1 MRECRTMIQH
11 YFKIAF
17 RNILKYKTQSIISIL
32 GLAVGFTCF
41 ALANLWIHYEM
52 TYDAYHEG
60 ADRMYILC
68 KESVFGV
75 NGYSTSMPYPAS
87 TLLKNDF
94 PEVEAA
100 CAYTRWGQE
109 TDVKADGRVVR
120 TCEMQADS
128 CFMNMFNIS
137 VLSGSMD
144 FMYSDEKIALTEDVA
159 MRLFGSVDVL
169 GKEVKNYN
177 DDTRTVCAILANL
190 NHSNMTF
197 GCWGQGEYFRKWQN
211 DWYNGS
217 FEIIIKL
224 RKGTNPIAF
233 QRKLAANETKADP
246 RDPHGVFENI
256 RLIPLDEY
264 HYSSINR
271 YKSFQFYYLILF
283 SVAGALVIL
292 CSLFNYLSLFIT
304 RMRIRS
310 REIELRKVCGSSI
323 GGVVILLFI
332 EYLYI
337 ILLSGI
343 LGMALVE
350 MALSAFKKM
359 SGVSGN
365 IYGES
370 LLYFVG
376 ILLLSLLL
384 LVPFAIRRS
393 HIRNTGNKYMLRKVS
408 IAFQLAIGLL
418 VTFCIIVMMKQIYF
432 LTNTDL
438 GWERKNIA
446 SINLLYPDKD
456 FETIADKIKQFSCT
470 KEVITG
476 HCCLLPKSSGFSQ
489 SFKNWDGKEDGMK
502 SIDMLSL
509 WNCEKIVSF
518 YNLQLLEGEMVKPT
532 ETNKIMINES
542 AVKALGMSEPIG
554 KKLYLDNRAWT
565 ITGIIKDFHIT
576 APTEPVQPYTLIT
589 EDILKN
595 SGFSIG
601 KGQILIKFHDGK
613 WKELKQQIDSIFNR
627 EYPEVRYKLFNT
639 EEEYA
644 GYLKSENALVKLLSF
659 VAVVCVLIAAFG
671 IFSLITLSCEQRRKE
686 IAVRKV
692 NGATIRNILI
702 MFVKEYMLLLTI
714 AAVIAFPV
722 GYVLMKLWLEN
733 YVERTVISAWIYF
746 AIFGGIMIVIF
757 ACIGWRATSRA
768 SFSRGCFSRCRCSAA
783 ARRWYRPRGSRAA
796 TMSP

>member
-94 PEVEAA
+94 PEVEAT

-224 RKGTNPIAF
+224 RKGTDPIAF

-350 MALSAFKKM
+350 MALPAFKKM

-418 VTFCIIVMMKQIYF
+418 VTFCIIVMMKQIYY

-489 SFKNWDGKEDGMK
+489 SFKNWDGKEDGIK

-613 WKELKQQIDSIFNR
+613 WKELKNRIDSIFTY
-627 EYPEVRYKLFNT
+627 EYPEVRYKLYNT
-639 EEEYA
+639 EEEYT
-644 GYLKSENALVKLLSF
+644 GYLKSEDALIKLLSF
-659 VAVVCVLIAAFG
+659 IAIVCMLIAAFG
-671 IFSLITLSCEQRRKE
+671 IFSLVTLSCEQRRKE

-692 NGATIRNILI
+692 NGAAIKDILL
-702 MFVKEYMLLLTI
+702 MFVKEYMLLLII
-714 AAVIAFPV
+714 ASVIAFPV
-722 GYVLMKLWLEN
+722 GYVLMKRWLEN
-733 YVERTVISAWIYF
+733 YVEQTVISAWIYF

-757 ACIGWRATSRA
+757 ACIGWRVWQ
-768 SFSRGCFSRCRCSAA
+768 A
-783 ARRWYRPRGSRAA
+783 ARQNPAEVIKSE
-796 TMSP
+796 

>member
-1 MRECRTMIQH
+1 MIQH

-94 PEVEAA
+94 PEVEAT

-120 TCEMQADS
+120 TCEMPADS

-224 RKGTNPIAF
+224 RKGTDPIAF

-350 MALSAFKKM
+350 MALPAFKKM

-418 VTFCIIVMMKQIYF
+418 VTFCIIVMMKQIYY

-554 KKLYLDNRAWT
+554 KKLYLDNRTWT

-613 WKELKQQIDSIFNR
+613 WKELKNRIDSIFTY
-627 EYPEVRYKLFNT
+627 EYPEVRYKLYNT
-639 EEEYA
+639 EEEYT
-644 GYLKSENALVKLLSF
+644 GYLKSEDALIKLLSF
-659 VAVVCVLIAAFG
+659 IAIVCMLIAAFG
-671 IFSLITLSCEQRRKE
+671 IFSLVTLSCEQRRKE

-692 NGATIRNILI
+692 NGAAIKDILL
-702 MFVKEYMLLLTI
+702 MFVKEYMLLLII
-714 AAVIAFPV
+714 ASVIAFPV
-722 GYVLMKLWLEN
+722 GYVLMKRWLEN
-733 YVERTVISAWIYF
+733 YVEQTVISAWIYF

-757 ACIGWRATSRA
+757 ACIGWRVWQ
-768 SFSRGCFSRCRCSAA
+768 A
-783 ARRWYRPRGSRAA
+783 ARQNPAEVIKSE
-796 TMSP
+796 

>member
-177 DDTRTVCAILANL
+177 DDTRTICAILANL
-190 NHSNMTF
+190 NHSNVTF

-224 RKGTNPIAF
+224 RKGTDPIAF

-246 RDPHGVFENI
+246 RDPHGMFENI

-350 MALSAFKKM
+350 MALPAFKKM

-418 VTFCIIVMMKQIYF
+418 VTFCIIVMMKQIYY

-576 APTEPVQPYTLIT
+576 APTEPIQPYTLIT

-613 WKELKQQIDSIFNR
+613 WKELKNRIDSIFTY
-627 EYPEVRYKLFNT
+627 EYPEVRYKLYNT
-639 EEEYA
+639 EEEYT
-644 GYLKSENALVKLLSF
+644 GYLKSEDTLIKLLSF
-659 VAVVCVLIAAFG
+659 IAIVCMLIAAFG
-671 IFSLITLSCEQRRKE
+671 IFSLVTLSCEQRRKE

-692 NGATIRNILI
+692 NGAAIKDILL
-702 MFVKEYMLLLTI
+702 MFVKEYMLLLII
-714 AAVIAFPV
+714 ASVIAFPV
-722 GYVLMKLWLEN
+722 GYVLMKRWLEN
-733 YVERTVISAWIYF
+733 YVEQTVISTWIYF

-757 ACIGWRATSRA
+757 ACIGWRVWQ
-768 SFSRGCFSRCRCSAA
+768 A
-783 ARRWYRPRGSRAA
+783 ARQNPAEVIKSE
-796 TMSP
+796 

>member
-94 PEVEAA
+94 PEVEAT

-190 NHSNMTF
+190 NHSNMTS

-224 RKGTNPIAF
+224 RKGTDPIAF

-350 MALSAFKKM
+350 MALPAFKKM

-418 VTFCIIVMMKQIYF
+418 VTFCIIVMMKQIYY

-565 ITGIIKDFHIT
+565 ITGIIKNFHIT
-576 APTEPVQPYTLIT
+576 APTEPVPPYTLIT

-613 WKELKQQIDSIFNR
+613 WKELKNRIDSIFTY
-627 EYPEVRYKLFNT
+627 EYPEVRYKLYNT
-639 EEEYA
+639 EEEYT
-644 GYLKSENALVKLLSF
+644 GYLKSEDALIKLLSF
-659 VAVVCVLIAAFG
+659 IAIVCMLIAAFG
-671 IFSLITLSCEQRRKE
+671 IFSLVTLSCEQRRKE

-692 NGATIRNILI
+692 NGAAIKDILL
-702 MFVKEYMLLLTI
+702 MFVKEYMLLLII
-714 AAVIAFPV
+714 ASVIAFPV
-722 GYVLMKLWLEN
+722 GYVLMKRWLEN
-733 YVERTVISAWIYF
+733 YVEQTVISAWIYF

-757 ACIGWRATSRA
+757 ACIGWRVWQ
-768 SFSRGCFSRCRCSAA
+768 A
-783 ARRWYRPRGSRAA
+783 ARQNPAEVIKSE
-796 TMSP
+796 

>member
-94 PEVEAA
+94 PEVEAT

-190 NHSNMTF
+190 NHSNVTF

-224 RKGTNPIAF
+224 RKGTDPIAF

-350 MALSAFKKM
+350 MALPAFKKM

-418 VTFCIIVMMKQIYF
+418 VTFCIIVMMKQIYY

-576 APTEPVQPYTLIT
+576 APTEPVPPYTLIT

-613 WKELKQQIDSIFNR
+613 WKELKNRIDSIFTY
-627 EYPEVRYKLFNT
+627 EYPEVRYKLYNT
-639 EEEYA
+639 EEEYT
-644 GYLKSENALVKLLSF
+644 GYLKSEDALIKLLSF
-659 VAVVCVLIAAFG
+659 IAIVCMLIAAFG
-671 IFSLITLSCEQRRKE
+671 IFSLVTLSCEQRRQE

-692 NGATIRNILI
+692 NGAAIKDILL
-702 MFVKEYMLLLTI
+702 MFVKEYMLLLII
-714 AAVIAFPV
+714 ASVIAFPV
-722 GYVLMKLWLEN
+722 GYVLMKRWLEN
-733 YVERTVISAWIYF
+733 YVEQTVISAWIYF

-757 ACIGWRATSRA
+757 ACIGWRVWQ
-768 SFSRGCFSRCRCSAA
+768 A
-783 ARRWYRPRGSRAA
+783 ARQNPAEVIKSE
-796 TMSP
+796 

>member
-94 PEVEAA
+94 PEVEAT

-190 NHSNMTF
+190 NHSNVTS

-224 RKGTNPIAF
+224 RKGTDPIAF

-350 MALSAFKKM
+350 MALPAFKKM

-418 VTFCIIVMMKQIYF
+418 VTFCIIVMMKQIYY

-576 APTEPVQPYTLIT
+576 APTEPVPPYTLIT

-613 WKELKQQIDSIFNR
+613 WKELKNRIDSIFTY
-627 EYPEVRYKLFNT
+627 EYPEVRYKLYNT
-639 EEEYA
+639 EEEYT
-644 GYLKSENALVKLLSF
+644 GYLKSEDALIKLLSF
-659 VAVVCVLIAAFG
+659 IAIVCMLIAAFG
-671 IFSLITLSCEQRRKE
+671 IFSLVTLSCEQRRKE

-692 NGATIRNILI
+692 NGAAIKDILL
-702 MFVKEYMLLLTI
+702 MFVKEYMLLLII
-714 AAVIAFPV
+714 ASVIAFPV
-722 GYVLMKLWLEN
+722 GYVLMKRWLEN
-733 YVERTVISAWIYF
+733 YVEQTVISAWIYF

-757 ACIGWRATSRA
+757 ACIGWRVWQ
-768 SFSRGCFSRCRCSAA
+768 A
-783 ARRWYRPRGSRAA
+783 ARQNPAEVIKSE
-796 TMSP
+796 

>member
-1 MRECRTMIQH
+1 MREYKTMIQH

-100 CAYTRWGQE
+100 CAYTRWVQKVDLKANDCTVE
-109 TDVKADGRVVR
+109 TNNI
-120 TCEMQADS
+120 QADS
-128 CFMNMFNIS
+128 CFMKMFNIS
-137 VLSGSMD
+137 ILAGSRD
-144 FMYSDEKIALTEDVA
+144 FMYSNDKIALTEDVA
-159 MRLFGSVDVL
+159 MRLFGSTDVL

-177 DDTRTVCAILANL
+177 DDTLTICAILSNL
-190 NHSNMTF
+190 DHSNLSF
-197 GCWGQGEYFRKWQN
+197 GYWEQGEYFRRWQN
-211 DWYNGS
+211 DWSNGS

-224 RKGTNPIAF
+224 RKGTDPIAF
-233 QRKLAANETKADP
+233 QKKLAANETKADP
-246 RDPHGVFENI
+246 RDPRRIFEDI
-256 RLIPLDEY
+256 RLMPLNEY

-271 YKSFQFYYLILF
+271 NQSFQFYYLILF
-283 SVAGALVIL
+283 SVAGGLVIL
-292 CSLFNYLSLFIT
+292 SSLFNYLSLFIT
-304 RMRIRS
+304 RMRIRG

-323 GGVVILLFI
+323 GGVFILLSV

-337 ILLSGI
+337 ILLSGV
-343 LGMALVE
+343 LGMAFVE
-350 MALSAFKKM
+350 TALPAFRKL

-370 LLYFVG
+370 LLYFAG

-393 HIRNTGNKYMLRKVS
+393 STRNTGNKYALRKLS
-408 IAFQLAIGLL
+408 ITFQLMIGIL
-418 VTFCIIVMMKQIYF
+418 VTFCIIVMMKQIYY

-438 GWERKNIA
+438 GWERKDIA
-446 SINLLYPDKD
+446 SINLLYPDND
-456 FETIADKIKQFSCT
+456 FEAIADKIKQFSCAR
-470 KEVITG
+470 EVVSG
-476 HCCLLPKSSGFSQ
+476 HCCLLPQSSGLSQ
-489 SFKNWDGKEDGMK
+489 TFTNWDGKEDAVK
-502 SIDMLSL
+502 SIDMRCL
-509 WNCEKIVSF
+509 WNCEKTVSF
-518 YNLQLLEGEMVKPT
+518 YNLKLLAGEMVKST

-542 AVKALGMSEPIG
+542 AVKALGMSDPIG
-554 KKLYLDNRAWT
+554 KKLYQQAQAST
-565 ITGIIKDFHIT
+565 IVGIIKDFHIT
-576 APTEPVQPYTLIT
+576 APTEPVQPYVLVAR
-589 EDILKN
+589 DILKGM
-595 SGFSIG
+595 GFSIG

-613 WKELKQQIDSIFNR
+613 WKELKNRIDSIFSR
-627 EYPEVRYKLFNT
+627 EYPEVRYKLYNT

-644 GYLKSENALVKLLSF
+644 GYLKSEDALIKLLSF
-659 VAVVCVLIAAFG
+659 VAMVCVLIAAFG

-692 NGATIRNILI
+692 NGATIRDILI
-702 MFVKEYMLLLTI
+702 MFVKEYMLLLVI
-714 AAVIAFPV
+714 AGVIAFPV
-722 GYVLMKLWLEN
+722 GYVLMKRWLEN
-733 YVERTVISAWIYF
+733 YVEQTVISAWIYF

-757 ACIGWRATSRA
+757 ACIGWRVWQ
-768 SFSRGCFSRCRCSAA
+768 A
-783 ARRWYRPRGSRAA
+783 ARQNPAEVIKSE
-796 TMSP
+796 

>member
-1 MRECRTMIQH
+1 MRECKTMIQH

-100 CAYTRWGQE
+100 CAYTRWVQKVDLKANDCTVE
-109 TDVKADGRVVR
+109 TNNI
-120 TCEMQADS
+120 QADS
-128 CFMNMFNIS
+128 CFMKMFNIS
-137 VLSGSMD
+137 ILAGSRD
-144 FMYSDEKIALTEDVA
+144 FMYSNDKIALTEDMA
-159 MRLFGSVDVL
+159 MRLFGSTDVL

-177 DDTRTVCAILANL
+177 DDTLTICAILSNL
-190 NHSNMTF
+190 DHSNLSF
-197 GCWGQGEYFRKWQN
+197 GYWEQGEYFRRWQN
-211 DWYNGS
+211 DWSNGS

-224 RKGTNPIAF
+224 RKGTDPIAF
-233 QRKLAANETKADP
+233 QKKLAANETKADP
-246 RDPHGVFENI
+246 RDPRRVFEEI
-256 RLIPLDEY
+256 RLMPLNEY

-271 YKSFQFYYLILF
+271 NQSFQFYYLILF
-283 SVAGALVIL
+283 SVAGGLVIL

-304 RMRIRS
+304 RMRIRG
-310 REIELRKVCGSSI
+310 REIALRKVCGSSI
-323 GGVVILLFI
+323 GGVFILLSV

-337 ILLSGI
+337 ILLSGV
-343 LGMALVE
+343 LGMAFVE
-350 MALSAFKKM
+350 TALPAFRKL

-370 LLYFVG
+370 LLYFAG

-393 HIRNTGNKYMLRKVS
+393 STRNTGNKYALRKLS
-408 IAFQLAIGLL
+408 ITFQLIIGIL
-418 VTFCIIVMMKQIYF
+418 VTFCIIVMMKQIYY

-438 GWERKNIA
+438 GWERKDIA
-446 SINLLYPDKD
+446 SINLLYPDND
-456 FETIADKIKQFSCT
+456 FEAIADKIKQFSCT
-470 KEVITG
+470 REVVSG
-476 HCCLLPKSSGFSQ
+476 HCCLLPQSSGLSQ
-489 SFKNWDGKEDGMK
+489 TFTNWDGKEDAVK
-502 SIDMLSL
+502 SIDMRCL
-509 WNCEKIVSF
+509 WNCEKTVSF
-518 YNLQLLEGEMVKPT
+518 YNLKLLAGEMVKST

-542 AVKALGMSEPIG
+542 AVKALGMSDPIG
-554 KKLYLDNRAWT
+554 KKLYQQTQAST
-565 ITGIIKDFHIT
+565 IVGIIKDFHIT
-576 APTEPVQPYTLIT
+576 APTEPVQPYVLVAR
-589 EDILKN
+589 DILKGM
-595 SGFSIG
+595 GFSIG

-613 WKELKQQIDSIFNR
+613 WKELKNRIDSMFSR
-627 EYPEVRYKLFNT
+627 EYPEVRYRLYNT

-644 GYLKSENALVKLLSF
+644 GYLKSEDALIKLLSF
-659 VAVVCVLIAAFG
+659 VAMVCVLIAAFG

-692 NGATIRNILI
+692 NGATIRDILI
-702 MFVKEYMLLLTI
+702 MFVKEYMLLLVI
-714 AAVIAFPV
+714 AGVIAFPV
-722 GYVLMKLWLEN
+722 GYVLMKRWLEN
-733 YVERTVISAWIYF
+733 YVEQTVISAWIYF
-746 AIFGGIMIVIF
+746 AIFGGIMVVIF
-757 ACIGWRATSRA
+757 ACIGWRVWQ
-768 SFSRGCFSRCRCSAA
+768 A
-783 ARRWYRPRGSRAA
+783 ARQNPAEVIKSE
-796 TMSP
+796 

>member
-94 PEVEAA
+94 PEVEAT

-120 TCEMQADS
+120 TCEMPADS

-224 RKGTNPIAF
+224 RKGTDPIAF

-256 RLIPLDEY
+256 RLIPLDE
-264 HYSSINR
+264 YSSINR

-350 MALSAFKKM
+350 MALPAFKKM

-418 VTFCIIVMMKQIYF
+418 VTFCIIVMMKQIYY

-554 KKLYLDNRAWT
+554 KKLYLDNRTWT

-613 WKELKQQIDSIFNR
+613 WKELKNRIDSIFTY
-627 EYPEVRYKLFNT
+627 EYPEVRYKLYNT
-639 EEEYA
+639 EEEYT
-644 GYLKSENALVKLLSF
+644 GYLKSEDALIKLLSF
-659 VAVVCVLIAAFG
+659 IAIVCMLIAAFG
-671 IFSLITLSCEQRRKE
+671 IFSLVTLSCEQRRKE

-692 NGATIRNILI
+692 NGAAIKDILL
-702 MFVKEYMLLLTI
+702 MFVKEYMLLLII
-714 AAVIAFPV
+714 ASVIAFPV
-722 GYVLMKLWLEN
+722 GYVLMKRWLEN
-733 YVERTVISAWIYF
+733 YVEQTVISAWIYF

-757 ACIGWRATSRA
+757 ACIGWRVWQ
-768 SFSRGCFSRCRCSAA
+768 A
-783 ARRWYRPRGSRAA
+783 ARQNPAEVIKSE
-796 TMSP
+796 

>member
-94 PEVEAA
+94 PEVEAT

-159 MRLFGSVDVL
+159 MRLFGSVNVL

-224 RKGTNPIAF
+224 RKGTDPIAF

-350 MALSAFKKM
+350 MALPAFKKM

-418 VTFCIIVMMKQIYF
+418 VTFCIIVMMKQIYY

-489 SFKNWDGKEDGMK
+489 SFKNWDGKEDGIK

-613 WKELKQQIDSIFNR
+613 WKELKNRIDSIFTY
-627 EYPEVRYKLFNT
+627 EYPEVRYKLYNT
-639 EEEYA
+639 EEEYT
-644 GYLKSENALVKLLSF
+644 GYLKSEDALIKLLSF
-659 VAVVCVLIAAFG
+659 IAIVCMLIAAFG
-671 IFSLITLSCEQRRKE
+671 IFSLVTLSCEQRRKE

-692 NGATIRNILI
+692 NGAAIKDILL
-702 MFVKEYMLLLTI
+702 MFVKEYMLLLII
-714 AAVIAFPV
+714 ASVIAFPV
-722 GYVLMKLWLEN
+722 GYVLMKRWLEN
-733 YVERTVISAWIYF
+733 YVEQTVISAWIYF

-757 ACIGWRATSRA
+757 ACIGWRVWQ
-768 SFSRGCFSRCRCSAA
+768 A
-783 ARRWYRPRGSRAA
+783 ARQNPAEVIKSE
-796 TMSP
+796 

>member
-1 MRECRTMIQH
+1 MRECKTMIQH

-100 CAYTRWGQE
+100 CAYTRWVQKVDLKANDCTVE
-109 TDVKADGRVVR
+109 TNNI
-120 TCEMQADS
+120 QADS
-128 CFMNMFNIS
+128 CFMKMFNIS
-137 VLSGSMD
+137 ILAGSRD
-144 FMYSDEKIALTEDVA
+144 FMYSNDKIALTEDMA
-159 MRLFGSVDVL
+159 MRLFGSTDVL

-177 DDTRTVCAILANL
+177 DDTLTICAILSNL
-190 NHSNMTF
+190 DHSNLSF
-197 GCWGQGEYFRKWQN
+197 GYWEQGEYFRRWQN
-211 DWYNGS
+211 DWSNGS

-224 RKGTNPIAF
+224 RKGTDPIAF
-233 QRKLAANETKADP
+233 QKKLAANETKADP
-246 RDPHGVFENI
+246 RDPRRVFEEI
-256 RLIPLDEY
+256 RLMPLNEY

-271 YKSFQFYYLILF
+271 NQSFQFYYLILF
-283 SVAGALVIL
+283 SVAGGLVIL

-304 RMRIRS
+304 RMRIRG
-310 REIELRKVCGSSI
+310 REIALRKVCGSSI
-323 GGVVILLFI
+323 GGVFILLSV

-337 ILLSGI
+337 ILLSGV
-343 LGMALVE
+343 LGMAFVE
-350 MALSAFKKM
+350 TALPAFRKL

-370 LLYFVG
+370 LLYFAG

-393 HIRNTGNKYMLRKVS
+393 STRNTGNKYALRKLS
-408 IAFQLAIGLL
+408 ITFQLIIGIL
-418 VTFCIIVMMKQIYF
+418 VTFCIIVMMKQIYY

-438 GWERKNIA
+438 GWERKDIA
-446 SINLLYPDKD
+446 SINLLYPDND
-456 FETIADKIKQFSCT
+456 FEAIADKIKQFSCT
-470 KEVITG
+470 REVVSG
-476 HCCLLPKSSGFSQ
+476 HCCLLPQSSGLSQ
-489 SFKNWDGKEDGMK
+489 TFTNWDGKEDAVK
-502 SIDMLSL
+502 SIDMRCL
-509 WNCEKIVSF
+509 WNCEKTVSF
-518 YNLQLLEGEMVKPT
+518 YNLKLLAGEMVKST

-542 AVKALGMSEPIG
+542 AVKALGMSDPIG
-554 KKLYLDNRAWT
+554 KKLYQQTQAST
-565 ITGIIKDFHIT
+565 IVGIIKDFHIT
-576 APTEPVQPYTLIT
+576 APTEPVQPYVLVAR
-589 EDILKN
+589 DILKGM
-595 SGFSIG
+595 GFSIG

-613 WKELKQQIDSIFNR
+613 WKELKNRIDSMFSR
-627 EYPEVRYKLFNT
+627 EYPEVRYRLYNT

-644 GYLKSENALVKLLSF
+644 GYLKSEDALIKLLSF
-659 VAVVCVLIAAFG
+659 VAMVCVLIAAFG

-692 NGATIRNILI
+692 NGATIRDILI
-702 MFVKEYMLLLTI
+702 MFVKEYMLLLVI
-714 AAVIAFPV
+714 AGVIAFPV
-722 GYVLMKLWLEN
+722 GYVLMKRWLEN
-733 YVERTVISAWIYF
+733 YVEQTVISAWIYF

-757 ACIGWRATSRA
+757 ACIGWRVWQDPAEVIKSE
-768 SFSRGCFSRCRCSAA
+768 
-783 ARRWYRPRGSRAA
+783 
-796 TMSP
+796 

>member
-224 RKGTNPIAF
+224 RKGTDPIAF

-350 MALSAFKKM
+350 MALPAFKKM

-418 VTFCIIVMMKQIYF
+418 VTFCIIVMMKQIYY

-613 WKELKQQIDSIFNR
+613 WKELKNRIDSIFTY
-627 EYPEVRYKLFNT
+627 EYPEVRYKLYNT
-639 EEEYA
+639 EEEYT
-644 GYLKSENALVKLLSF
+644 GYLKSEDALIKLLSF
-659 VAVVCVLIAAFG
+659 IAIVCMLIAAFG
-671 IFSLITLSCEQRRKE
+671 IFSLVTLSCEQRRKE

-692 NGATIRNILI
+692 NGA
-702 MFVKEYMLLLTI
+702 
-714 AAVIAFPV
+714 
-722 GYVLMKLWLEN
+722 
-733 YVERTVISAWIYF
+733 
-746 AIFGGIMIVIF
+746 AIKAGTGHHQPDT
-757 ACIGWRATSRA
+757 AE
-768 SFSRGCFSRCRCSAA
+768 
-783 ARRWYRPRGSRAA
+783 
-796 TMSP
+796 

>member
-94 PEVEAA
+94 PEVEAT

-224 RKGTNPIAF
+224 RKGTDPIAF

-350 MALSAFKKM
+350 MALPAFKKM

-418 VTFCIIVMMKQIYF
+418 VTFCIIVMMKQIYY

-502 SIDMLSL
+502 SIDMLNL

-554 KKLYLDNRAWT
+554 KKLYLDNRTWT

-613 WKELKQQIDSIFNR
+613 WKELKNRIDSIFTY
-627 EYPEVRYKLFNT
+627 EYPEVRYKLYNT
-639 EEEYA
+639 EEEYT
-644 GYLKSENALVKLLSF
+644 GYLKSEDALIKLLSF
-659 VAVVCVLIAAFG
+659 IAIVCMLIAAFG
-671 IFSLITLSCEQRRKE
+671 IFSLVTLSCEQRRKE

-692 NGATIRNILI
+692 NGAAIKDILL
-702 MFVKEYMLLLTI
+702 MFVKEYMLLLII
-714 AAVIAFPV
+714 ASVIAFPV
-722 GYVLMKLWLEN
+722 GYVLMKRWLEN
-733 YVERTVISAWIYF
+733 YVEQTVISAWIYF

-757 ACIGWRATSRA
+757 ACIGWRVWQ
-768 SFSRGCFSRCRCSAA
+768 A
-783 ARRWYRPRGSRAA
+783 ARQNPAEVIKSK
-796 TMSP
+796 

>member
-94 PEVEAA
+94 PEVEAT

-224 RKGTNPIAF
+224 RKGTDPIAF

-350 MALSAFKKM
+350 MALPAFKKM

-418 VTFCIIVMMKQIYF
+418 VTFCIIVMMKQIYY

-613 WKELKQQIDSIFNR
+613 WKELKNRIDSIFTY
-627 EYPEVRYKLFNT
+627 EYPEVRYKLYNT
-639 EEEYA
+639 EEEYT
-644 GYLKSENALVKLLSF
+644 GYLKSEDALIKLLSF
-659 VAVVCVLIAAFG
+659 IAIVCMLIAAFG
-671 IFSLITLSCEQRRKE
+671 IFSLVTLSCEQRRKE

-692 NGATIRNILI
+692 NGAAIKDILL
-702 MFVKEYMLLLTI
+702 MFVKEYMLLLII
-714 AAVIAFPV
+714 ASVIAFPV
-722 GYVLMKLWLEN
+722 GYVLMKRWLEN
-733 YVERTVISAWIYF
+733 YVEQTVISAWIYF

-757 ACIGWRATSRA
+757 ACIGWRVWQ
-768 SFSRGCFSRCRCSAA
+768 A
-783 ARRWYRPRGSRAA
+783 ARQNPAEVIKSE
-796 TMSP
+796 

>member
-159 MRLFGSVDVL
+159 MRLFGSGDVL

-177 DDTRTVCAILANL
+177 DDTRTICAILANL
-190 NHSNMTF
+190 NHSNVTF

-224 RKGTNPIAF
+224 RKGTDPIAF

-246 RDPHGVFENI
+246 RDPHGMFENI

-350 MALSAFKKM
+350 MALPAFKKM

-418 VTFCIIVMMKQIYF
+418 VTFCIIVMMKQIYY

-576 APTEPVQPYTLIT
+576 APTEPIQPYTLIT

-613 WKELKQQIDSIFNR
+613 WKELKNRIDSIFTY
-627 EYPEVRYKLFNT
+627 EYPEVRYKLYNT
-639 EEEYA
+639 EEEYT
-644 GYLKSENALVKLLSF
+644 GYLKSEDTLIKLLSF
-659 VAVVCVLIAAFG
+659 IAIVCMLIAAFG
-671 IFSLITLSCEQRRKE
+671 IFSLVTLSCEQRRKE

-692 NGATIRNILI
+692 NGAAIKDILL
-702 MFVKEYMLLLTI
+702 MFVKEYMLLLII
-714 AAVIAFPV
+714 ASVIAFPV
-722 GYVLMKLWLEN
+722 GYVLMKRWLEN
-733 YVERTVISAWIYF
+733 YVEQTVISAWIYF

-757 ACIGWRATSRA
+757 ACIGWRVWQ
-768 SFSRGCFSRCRCSAA
+768 A
-783 ARRWYRPRGSRAA
+783 ARQNPAEVIKSE
-796 TMSP
+796 

>member
-757 ACIGWRATSRA
+757 ACIGWGHGKIRQK
-768 SFSRGCFSRCRCSAA
+768 
-783 ARRWYRPRGSRAA
+783 
-796 TMSP
+796 

>member
-94 PEVEAA
+94 PEVEAT

-190 NHSNMTF
+190 NHSNVTF

-224 RKGTNPIAF
+224 RKGTDPIAF

-271 YKSFQFYYLILF
+271 YKSFQFYYLIPF

-350 MALSAFKKM
+350 MALPAFKKM

-418 VTFCIIVMMKQIYF
+418 VTFCIIVMMKQIYY

-576 APTEPVQPYTLIT
+576 APTEPVPPYTLIT

-613 WKELKQQIDSIFNR
+613 WKELKNRIDSIFTY
-627 EYPEVRYKLFNT
+627 EYPEVRYKLYNT
-639 EEEYA
+639 EEEYT
-644 GYLKSENALVKLLSF
+644 GYLKSEDALIKLLSF
-659 VAVVCVLIAAFG
+659 IAIVCMLIAAFG
-671 IFSLITLSCEQRRKE
+671 IFSLVTLSCEQRRKE

-692 NGATIRNILI
+692 NGAAIKDILL
-702 MFVKEYMLLLTI
+702 MFVKEYMLLLII
-714 AAVIAFPV
+714 ASVIAFPV
-722 GYVLMKLWLEN
+722 GYVLMKRWLEN
-733 YVERTVISAWIYF
+733 YVEQTVISAWIYF

-757 ACIGWRATSRA
+757 ACIGWRVWQ
-768 SFSRGCFSRCRCSAA
+768 A
-783 ARRWYRPRGSRAA
+783 ARQNPAEVIKSE
-796 TMSP
+796 

>member
-1 MRECRTMIQH
+1 MIQH

-100 CAYTRWGQE
+100 CAYTRWGQ
-109 TDVKADGRVVR
+109 KADIKANDHKVEVHYI
-120 TCEMQADS
+120 QADS
-128 CFMNMFNIS
+128 CFMDMFNVS

-144 FMYSDEKIALTEDVA
+144 FMYSNDKIALTEDMA
-159 MRLFGSVDVL
+159 MRLFGSTDVL

-177 DDTRTVCAILANL
+177 DDTLTICAILSNL
-190 NHSNMTF
+190 DHSNLSF
-197 GCWGQGEYFRKWQN
+197 GYWEQGEYFRRWQN
-211 DWYNGS
+211 DWSNGS

-224 RKGTNPIAF
+224 RKGTDPIAF
-233 QRKLAANETKADP
+233 QKKLAANETKADP
-246 RDPHGVFENI
+246 RDPRRVFEEI
-256 RLIPLDEY
+256 RLMPLNEY

-271 YKSFQFYYLILF
+271 NQSFQFYYLILF
-283 SVAGALVIL
+283 SVAGGLVIL

-304 RMRIRS
+304 RMRIRG
-310 REIELRKVCGSSI
+310 REIALRKVCGSSI
-323 GGVVILLFI
+323 GGVFILLSV

-337 ILLSGI
+337 ILLSGV
-343 LGMALVE
+343 LGMAFVE
-350 MALSAFKKM
+350 TALPAFRKL

-370 LLYFVG
+370 LLYFAG

-393 HIRNTGNKYMLRKVS
+393 STRNTGNKYALRKLS
-408 IAFQLAIGLL
+408 ITFQLIIGIL
-418 VTFCIIVMMKQIYF
+418 VTFCIIVMMKQIYY

-438 GWERKNIA
+438 GWERKDIA
-446 SINLLYPDKD
+446 SINLLYPDND
-456 FETIADKIKQFSCT
+456 FEAIADKIKQFSCT
-470 KEVITG
+470 REVVSG
-476 HCCLLPKSSGFSQ
+476 HCCLLPQSSGLSQ
-489 SFKNWDGKEDGMK
+489 TFTNWDGKEDAVK
-502 SIDMLSL
+502 SIDMRCL
-509 WNCEKIVSF
+509 WNCEKTVSF
-518 YNLQLLEGEMVKPT
+518 YNLKLLAGEMVKST

-542 AVKALGMSEPIG
+542 AVKALGMSDPIG
-554 KKLYLDNRAWT
+554 KKLYQQTQAST
-565 ITGIIKDFHIT
+565 IVGIIKDFHIT
-576 APTEPVQPYTLIT
+576 APTEPVQPYVLVAR
-589 EDILKN
+589 DILKGM
-595 SGFSIG
+595 GFSIG

-613 WKELKQQIDSIFNR
+613 WKELKNRIDSMFTY
-627 EYPEVRYKLFNT
+627 EYPEVRYRLYNT

-644 GYLKSENALVKLLSF
+644 GYLKSEDALIKLLSF
-659 VAVVCVLIAAFG
+659 VAMVCVLIAAFG

-692 NGATIRNILI
+692 NGATIRDILI
-702 MFVKEYMLLLTI
+702 MFVKEYMLLLVI
-714 AAVIAFPV
+714 AGVIAFPV
-722 GYVLMKLWLEN
+722 GYVLMKRWLEN
-733 YVERTVISAWIYF
+733 YVEQTVISAWIYF
-746 AIFGGIMIVIF
+746 AIFGGIMVVIF
-757 ACIGWRATSRA
+757 ACIGWRVWQ
-768 SFSRGCFSRCRCSAA
+768 A
-783 ARRWYRPRGSRAA
+783 ARQNPAEVIKSE
-796 TMSP
+796 

>member
-1 MRECRTMIQH
+1 MIQH

-757 ACIGWRATSRA
+757 ACIGWRVWQ
-768 SFSRGCFSRCRCSAA
+768 A
-783 ARRWYRPRGSRAA
+783 ARQNPAEVIKSE
-796 TMSP
+796 

>member
-94 PEVEAA
+94 PEVEAT

-190 NHSNMTF
+190 NHSNVTF

-224 RKGTNPIAF
+224 RKGTDPIAF

-350 MALSAFKKM
+350 MALPAFKKI

-418 VTFCIIVMMKQIYF
+418 VTFCIIVMMKQIYY

-576 APTEPVQPYTLIT
+576 APTEPVPPYTLIT

-613 WKELKQQIDSIFNR
+613 WKELKNRIDSIFTY
-627 EYPEVRYKLFNT
+627 EYPEVRYKLYNT
-639 EEEYA
+639 EEEYT
-644 GYLKSENALVKLLSF
+644 GYLKSEDALIKLLSF
-659 VAVVCVLIAAFG
+659 IAIVCMLIAAFG
-671 IFSLITLSCEQRRKE
+671 IFSLVTLSCEQRRKE

-692 NGATIRNILI
+692 NGAAIKDILL
-702 MFVKEYMLLLTI
+702 MFVKEYMLLLII
-714 AAVIAFPV
+714 ASVIAFPV
-722 GYVLMKLWLEN
+722 GYVLMKRWLEN
-733 YVERTVISAWIYF
+733 YVEQTVISAWIYF

-757 ACIGWRATSRA
+757 ACIGWRVWQ
-768 SFSRGCFSRCRCSAA
+768 A
-783 ARRWYRPRGSRAA
+783 ARQNPAEVIKSE
-796 TMSP
+796 

>member
-1 MRECRTMIQH
+1 MRECKTMIQH

-100 CAYTRWGQE
+100 CAYTRWVQKVDLKANDCTVE
-109 TDVKADGRVVR
+109 TNNI
-120 TCEMQADS
+120 QADS
-128 CFMNMFNIS
+128 CFMKMFNIS
-137 VLSGSMD
+137 ILAGSRD
-144 FMYSDEKIALTEDVA
+144 FMYSNDKIALTEDMA
-159 MRLFGSVDVL
+159 MRLFGSTDVL

-177 DDTRTVCAILANL
+177 DDTLTICAILSNL
-190 NHSNMTF
+190 DHSNLSF
-197 GCWGQGEYFRKWQN
+197 GYWEQGEYFRRWQN
-211 DWYNGS
+211 DWSNGS

-224 RKGTNPIAF
+224 RKGTDPIAF
-233 QRKLAANETKADP
+233 QKKLAANETKADP
-246 RDPHGVFENI
+246 RDPRRVFEEI
-256 RLIPLDEY
+256 RLMPLNEY

-271 YKSFQFYYLILF
+271 NQSFQFYYLILF
-283 SVAGALVIL
+283 SVAGGLVIL

-304 RMRIRS
+304 RIRIRG
-310 REIELRKVCGSSI
+310 REIALRKVCGSSI
-323 GGVVILLFI
+323 GGVFILLSV

-337 ILLSGI
+337 ILLSGV
-343 LGMALVE
+343 LGMAFVE
-350 MALSAFKKM
+350 TALPAFRKL
-359 SGVSGN
+359 SGISGN

-370 LLYFVG
+370 LLYFAG

-393 HIRNTGNKYMLRKVS
+393 STRNTGNKYALRKLS
-408 IAFQLAIGLL
+408 ITFQLMIGIL
-418 VTFCIIVMMKQIYF
+418 VTFCIIVMMKQIYY

-438 GWERKNIA
+438 GWERKDIA
-446 SINLLYPDKD
+446 SINLLYPDND
-456 FETIADKIKQFSCT
+456 FEAIADKIKQFSCT
-470 KEVITG
+470 REVVSG
-476 HCCLLPKSSGFSQ
+476 HCCLLPQSSGLSQ
-489 SFKNWDGKEDGMK
+489 TFTNWDGKEDAVK
-502 SIDMLSL
+502 SIDMRCL
-509 WNCEKIVSF
+509 WNCEKTVSF
-518 YNLQLLEGEMVKPT
+518 YNLKLLAGEMVKST

-542 AVKALGMSEPIG
+542 AVKALGMSDPIG
-554 KKLYLDNRAWT
+554 KKLYQQTQAST
-565 ITGIIKDFHIT
+565 IVGIIKDFHIT
-576 APTEPVQPYTLIT
+576 APTEPVQPYVLVAR
-589 EDILKN
+589 DILKGM
-595 SGFSIG
+595 GFSIG

-613 WKELKQQIDSIFNR
+613 WKELKNRIDSMFSR
-627 EYPEVRYKLFNT
+627 EYPEVRYRLYNT

-644 GYLKSENALVKLLSF
+644 GYLKSEDALIKLLSF
-659 VAVVCVLIAAFG
+659 VAMVCVLIAAFG

-692 NGATIRNILI
+692 NGATIRDILI
-702 MFVKEYMLLLTI
+702 MFVKEYMLLLVI
-714 AAVIAFPV
+714 AGVIAFPV
-722 GYVLMKLWLEN
+722 GYVLMKRWLEN
-733 YVERTVISAWIYF
+733 YVEQTVISAWIYF

-757 ACIGWRATSRA
+757 ACIGWRVWQ
-768 SFSRGCFSRCRCSAA
+768 A
-783 ARRWYRPRGSRAA
+783 ARQNPAEVIKSE
-796 TMSP
+796 

>member
-1 MRECRTMIQH
+1 MIQH

-32 GLAVGFTCF
+32 GLAVGFTSF

-190 NHSNMTF
+190 NHSNVTF

-224 RKGTNPIAF
+224 RKGTDPIAF

-283 SVAGALVIL
+283 SVAGVLVIL

-350 MALSAFKKM
+350 MALPAFKEM
-359 SGVSGN
+359 SGVTGN

-542 AVKALGMSEPIG
+542 AVKALGMSKPIG

-644 GYLKSENALVKLLSF
+644 GYLKSENALIKLLSF

-692 NGATIRNILI
+692 NGATIQDILI

-757 ACIGWRATSRA
+757 ACIGWRVWQ
-768 SFSRGCFSRCRCSAA
+768 A
-783 ARRWYRPRGSRAA
+783 ARQNPAEVIKSE
-796 TMSP
+796 

>member
-190 NHSNMTF
+190 NHSNVTF

-224 RKGTNPIAF
+224 RKGTDPIAF

-350 MALSAFKKM
+350 MALPAFKKM

-384 LVPFAIRRS
+384 LVSFAIRRS

-418 VTFCIIVMMKQIYF
+418 VTFCIIVMMKQIYY

-613 WKELKQQIDSIFNR
+613 WKELKNRIDSIFTY
-627 EYPEVRYKLFNT
+627 EYPEVRYKLYNT
-639 EEEYA
+639 EEEYT
-644 GYLKSENALVKLLSF
+644 GYLKSEDALIKLLSF
-659 VAVVCVLIAAFG
+659 IAIVCMLIAAFG
-671 IFSLITLSCEQRRKE
+671 IFSLVTLSCEQRRKE

-692 NGATIRNILI
+692 NGAAIKDILL
-702 MFVKEYMLLLTI
+702 MFVKEYMLLLII
-714 AAVIAFPV
+714 ASVIAFPV
-722 GYVLMKLWLEN
+722 GYVLMKRWLEN
-733 YVERTVISAWIYF
+733 YVEQTVISAWIYF

-757 ACIGWRATSRA
+757 ACIGWRVWQ
-768 SFSRGCFSRCRCSAA
+768 A
-783 ARRWYRPRGSRAA
+783 ARQNPAEVIKSE
-796 TMSP
+796 

>member
-1 MRECRTMIQH
+1 MRECKTMIQH

-100 CAYTRWGQE
+100 CAYTRWVQKVDLKANDCTVE
-109 TDVKADGRVVR
+109 TNNI
-120 TCEMQADS
+120 QADS
-128 CFMNMFNIS
+128 CFMKMFNIS
-137 VLSGSMD
+137 ILAGSRD
-144 FMYSDEKIALTEDVA
+144 FIYSNDKIALTEDMA
-159 MRLFGSVDVL
+159 MRLFGSTDVL

-177 DDTRTVCAILANL
+177 DDTLTICAILSNL
-190 NHSNMTF
+190 DHSNLSF
-197 GCWGQGEYFRKWQN
+197 GYWEQGEYFRRWQN
-211 DWYNGS
+211 DWSNGS

-224 RKGTNPIAF
+224 RKGTDPIAF
-233 QRKLAANETKADP
+233 QKKLAANETKADP
-246 RDPHGVFENI
+246 RDPRRVFEEI
-256 RLIPLDEY
+256 RLMPLNEY

-271 YKSFQFYYLILF
+271 NQSFQFYYLILF
-283 SVAGALVIL
+283 SVAGGLVIL

-304 RMRIRS
+304 RMRIRG
-310 REIELRKVCGSSI
+310 REIALRKVCGSSI
-323 GGVVILLFI
+323 GGVFILLSV

-337 ILLSGI
+337 ILLSGV
-343 LGMALVE
+343 LGMAFVE
-350 MALSAFKKM
+350 TALPAFRKL

-370 LLYFVG
+370 LLYFAG

-393 HIRNTGNKYMLRKVS
+393 STRNTGNKYALRKLS
-408 IAFQLAIGLL
+408 ITFQLIIGIL
-418 VTFCIIVMMKQIYF
+418 VTFCIIVMMKQIYY

-438 GWERKNIA
+438 GWERKDIA
-446 SINLLYPDKD
+446 SINLLYPDND
-456 FETIADKIKQFSCT
+456 FEAIADKIKQFSCT
-470 KEVITG
+470 REVVSG
-476 HCCLLPKSSGFSQ
+476 HCCLLPQSSGLSQ
-489 SFKNWDGKEDGMK
+489 TFTNWDGKEDVVK
-502 SIDMLSL
+502 SIDMRCL
-509 WNCEKIVSF
+509 WNCEKTVSF
-518 YNLQLLEGEMVKPT
+518 YNLKLLAGEMVKST

-542 AVKALGMSEPIG
+542 AVKALGMSDPIG
-554 KKLYLDNRAWT
+554 KKLYQQTQAST
-565 ITGIIKDFHIT
+565 IVGIIKDFHIT
-576 APTEPVQPYTLIT
+576 APTEPVQPYVLVAR
-589 EDILKN
+589 DILKGM
-595 SGFSIG
+595 GFSIG

-613 WKELKQQIDSIFNR
+613 WKELKNRIDSMFSR
-627 EYPEVRYKLFNT
+627 EYPEVRYRLYNT

-644 GYLKSENALVKLLSF
+644 GYLKSEDALIKLLSF
-659 VAVVCVLIAAFG
+659 VAMVCVLIAAFG

-692 NGATIRNILI
+692 NGATIRDILI
-702 MFVKEYMLLLTI
+702 MFVKEYMLLLVI
-714 AAVIAFPV
+714 AGVIAFPV
-722 GYVLMKLWLEN
+722 GYVLMKRWLEN
-733 YVERTVISAWIYF
+733 YVEQTVISAWIYF

-757 ACIGWRATSRA
+757 ACIGWRVWQ
-768 SFSRGCFSRCRCSAA
+768 A
-783 ARRWYRPRGSRAA
+783 ARQNPAEVIKSE
-796 TMSP
+796 

>member
-11 YFKIAF
+11 YFKVAF

-94 PEVEAA
+94 PEVEAT

-190 NHSNMTF
+190 NHSNVTF

-224 RKGTNPIAF
+224 RKGTDPIAF

-350 MALSAFKKM
+350 MALPAFKKM

-418 VTFCIIVMMKQIYF
+418 VTFCIIVMMKQIYY

-576 APTEPVQPYTLIT
+576 APTEPVPPYTLIT

-613 WKELKQQIDSIFNR
+613 WKELKNRIDSIFTY
-627 EYPEVRYKLFNT
+627 EYPEVRYKLYNT
-639 EEEYA
+639 EEEYT
-644 GYLKSENALVKLLSF
+644 GYLKSEDALIKLLSF
-659 VAVVCVLIAAFG
+659 IAIVCMLIAAFG
-671 IFSLITLSCEQRRKE
+671 IFSLVTLSCEQRRKE

-692 NGATIRNILI
+692 NGAAIKDILL
-702 MFVKEYMLLLTI
+702 MFVKEYMLLLII
-714 AAVIAFPV
+714 ASVIAFPV
-722 GYVLMKLWLEN
+722 GYVLMKRWLEN
-733 YVERTVISAWIYF
+733 YVEQTVISAWIYF

-757 ACIGWRATSRA
+757 ACIGWRVWQ
-768 SFSRGCFSRCRCSAA
+768 A
-783 ARRWYRPRGSRAA
+783 ARQNPAEVIKSE
-796 TMSP
+796 

>member
-177 DDTRTVCAILANL
+177 DDTRTICAILANL
-190 NHSNMTF
+190 NHSNVTF

-224 RKGTNPIAF
+224 RKGTDPIAF

-246 RDPHGVFENI
+246 RDPHGMFENI

-350 MALSAFKKM
+350 MALPAFKKM

-418 VTFCIIVMMKQIYF
+418 VTFCIIVMMKQIYY

-576 APTEPVQPYTLIT
+576 APTEPIQPYTLIT

-613 WKELKQQIDSIFNR
+613 WKELKNRIDSIFTY
-627 EYPEVRYKLFNT
+627 EYPEVRYKLYNT
-639 EEEYA
+639 EEEYT
-644 GYLKSENALVKLLSF
+644 GYLKSEDTLIKLLSF
-659 VAVVCVLIAAFG
+659 IAIVCMLIAAFG
-671 IFSLITLSCEQRRKE
+671 IFSLVTLSCEQRRKE

-692 NGATIRNILI
+692 NGAAIKDILL
-702 MFVKEYMLLLTI
+702 MFVKEYMLLLII
-714 AAVIAFPV
+714 ASVIAFPV
-722 GYVLMKLWLEN
+722 GYVLMKRWLEN
-733 YVERTVISAWIYF
+733 YVEQTVISAWIYF

-757 ACIGWRATSRA
+757 ACIGWRVWQ
-768 SFSRGCFSRCRCSAA
+768 A
-783 ARRWYRPRGSRAA
+783 ARQNPAEVIKSE
-796 TMSP
+796 

>member
-94 PEVEAA
+94 PEVEAT

-190 NHSNMTF
+190 NHSNVTF

-224 RKGTNPIAF
+224 RKGTDPIAF

-350 MALSAFKKM
+350 MALPAFKKM

-418 VTFCIIVMMKQIYF
+418 VTFCIIVMMKHIYY

-576 APTEPVQPYTLIT
+576 APTEPVPPYTLIT

-613 WKELKQQIDSIFNR
+613 WKELKNRIDSIFTY
-627 EYPEVRYKLFNT
+627 EYPEVRYKLYNT
-639 EEEYA
+639 EEEYT
-644 GYLKSENALVKLLSF
+644 GYLKSEDALIKLLSF
-659 VAVVCVLIAAFG
+659 IAIVCMLIAAFG
-671 IFSLITLSCEQRRKE
+671 IFSLVTLSCEQRRKE

-692 NGATIRNILI
+692 NGAAIKDILL
-702 MFVKEYMLLLTI
+702 MFVKEYMLLLII
-714 AAVIAFPV
+714 ASVIAFPV
-722 GYVLMKLWLEN
+722 GYVLMKRWLEN
-733 YVERTVISAWIYF
+733 YVEQTVISAWIYF

-757 ACIGWRATSRA
+757 ACIGWRVWQ
-768 SFSRGCFSRCRCSAA
+768 A
-783 ARRWYRPRGSRAA
+783 ARQNPAEVIKSE
-796 TMSP
+796 

>member
-177 DDTRTVCAILANL
+177 DDTRTICAILANL
-190 NHSNMTF
+190 NHSNVTF

-224 RKGTNPIAF
+224 RKGTDPIAF

-246 RDPHGVFENI
+246 RDPHGMFENI

-283 SVAGALVIL
+283 SVAGDLVIL
-292 CSLFNYLSLFIT
+292 CYLFNYLSLFIT

-350 MALSAFKKM
+350 MALPAFKKM

-418 VTFCIIVMMKQIYF
+418 VTFCIIVMMKQIYY

-576 APTEPVQPYTLIT
+576 APTEPIQPYTLIT

-613 WKELKQQIDSIFNR
+613 WKELKNRIDSIFTY
-627 EYPEVRYKLFNT
+627 EYPEVRYKLYNT
-639 EEEYA
+639 EEEYT
-644 GYLKSENALVKLLSF
+644 GYLKSEDTLIKLLSF
-659 VAVVCVLIAAFG
+659 IAIVCMLIAAFG
-671 IFSLITLSCEQRRKE
+671 IFSLVTLSCEQRRKE

-692 NGATIRNILI
+692 NGAAIKDILL
-702 MFVKEYMLLLTI
+702 MFVKEYMLLLII
-714 AAVIAFPV
+714 ASVIAFPV
-722 GYVLMKLWLEN
+722 GYVLMKRWLEN
-733 YVERTVISAWIYF
+733 YVEQTVISAWIYF

-757 ACIGWRATSRA
+757 ACIGWRVWQ
-768 SFSRGCFSRCRCSAA
+768 A
-783 ARRWYRPRGSRAA
+783 ARQNPAEVIKSE
-796 TMSP
+796 

>member
-94 PEVEAA
+94 PEVEAT

-190 NHSNMTF
+190 NHSNVTF

-224 RKGTNPIAF
+224 RKGTDPIAF

-350 MALSAFKKM
+350 MALPAFKKM

-418 VTFCIIVMMKQIYF
+418 VTFCIIVMMKQIYY

-576 APTEPVQPYTLIT
+576 APTEPVPPYTLIT

-613 WKELKQQIDSIFNR
+613 WKELKNRIDSIFTY
-627 EYPEVRYKLFNT
+627 EYPEVRYKLYNT
-639 EEEYA
+639 EEEYT
-644 GYLKSENALVKLLSF
+644 GYLKSEDALIKLLSF
-659 VAVVCVLIAAFG
+659 IAIVCMLIAAFG
-671 IFSLITLSCEQRRKE
+671 IFSLVTLSCEQRRKE

-692 NGATIRNILI
+692 NGAAIKDILL
-702 MFVKEYMLLLTI
+702 MFVKEYMLLLII
-714 AAVIAFPV
+714 ASVIAFPV
-722 GYVLMKLWLEN
+722 GYVLMKRWLEN
-733 YVERTVISAWIYF
+733 YVEQTVISAWIYF

-757 ACIGWRATSRA
+757 ACIGWRVWQ
-768 SFSRGCFSRCRCSAA
+768 AA
-783 ARRWYRPRGSRAA
+783 QQNPAEVIKSE
-796 TMSP
+796 

>member
-1 MRECRTMIQH
+1 MRECKTMIQH

-100 CAYTRWGQE
+100 CAYTRWVQKVDLKANDCTVE
-109 TDVKADGRVVR
+109 TNNI
-120 TCEMQADS
+120 QADS
-128 CFMNMFNIS
+128 CFMKMFNIS
-137 VLSGSMD
+137 ILAGSRD
-144 FMYSDEKIALTEDVA
+144 FMYSNDKIALTEDMA
-159 MRLFGSVDVL
+159 MRLFGSTDVL

-177 DDTRTVCAILANL
+177 DDTLTICAILSNL
-190 NHSNMTF
+190 DHSNLSF
-197 GCWGQGEYFRKWQN
+197 GYWEQGEYFRRWQN
-211 DWYNGS
+211 DWSNGS

-224 RKGTNPIAF
+224 RKGTDPIAF
-233 QRKLAANETKADP
+233 QKKLAANETKADP
-246 RDPHGVFENI
+246 RDPRRVFEEI
-256 RLIPLDEY
+256 RLMPLNEY

-271 YKSFQFYYLILF
+271 NQSFQFYYLILF
-283 SVAGALVIL
+283 SVAGGLVIL

-304 RMRIRS
+304 RMRIRG
-310 REIELRKVCGSSI
+310 REIALRKVCGSSI
-323 GGVVILLFI
+323 GGVFILLSV

-337 ILLSGI
+337 ILLSGV
-343 LGMALVE
+343 LGMAFVE
-350 MALSAFKKM
+350 TALPAFRKL
-359 SGVSGN
+359 SGISGN

-370 LLYFVG
+370 LLYFAG

-393 HIRNTGNKYMLRKVS
+393 STRNTGNKYALRKLS
-408 IAFQLAIGLL
+408 ITFQLMIGIL
-418 VTFCIIVMMKQIYF
+418 VTFCIIVMMKQIYY

-438 GWERKNIA
+438 GWERKDIA
-446 SINLLYPDKD
+446 SINLLYPDND
-456 FETIADKIKQFSCT
+456 FEAIADKIKQFSCT
-470 KEVITG
+470 REVVSG
-476 HCCLLPKSSGFSQ
+476 HCCLLPQSSGLSQ
-489 SFKNWDGKEDGMK
+489 TFTNWDGKEDAVK
-502 SIDMLSL
+502 SIDMRCL
-509 WNCEKIVSF
+509 WNCEKTVSF
-518 YNLQLLEGEMVKPT
+518 YNLKLLAGEMVKST

-542 AVKALGMSEPIG
+542 AVKALGMSDPIG
-554 KKLYLDNRAWT
+554 KKLYQQTQAST
-565 ITGIIKDFHIT
+565 IVGIIKDFHIT
-576 APTEPVQPYTLIT
+576 APTEPVQPYVLVAR
-589 EDILKN
+589 DILKGM
-595 SGFSIG
+595 GFSIG

-613 WKELKQQIDSIFNR
+613 WKELKNRIDSMFSR
-627 EYPEVRYKLFNT
+627 EYPEVRYRLYNT

-644 GYLKSENALVKLLSF
+644 GYLKSEDALIKLLSF
-659 VAVVCVLIAAFG
+659 VAMVCVLIAAFG

-692 NGATIRNILI
+692 NGATIRDILI
-702 MFVKEYMLLLTI
+702 MFVKEYMLLLVI
-714 AAVIAFPV
+714 AGVIAFPV
-722 GYVLMKLWLEN
+722 GYVLMKRWLEN
-733 YVERTVISAWIYF
+733 YVEQTVISAWIYF

-757 ACIGWRATSRA
+757 ACIGWRVWQ
-768 SFSRGCFSRCRCSAA
+768 A
-783 ARRWYRPRGSRAA
+783 ARQNPAEVIKSE
-796 TMSP
+796 

>member
-94 PEVEAA
+94 PEVEAT

-190 NHSNMTF
+190 NHSNVTF

-224 RKGTNPIAF
+224 RKGTDPIAF

-350 MALSAFKKM
+350 MALPAFKKM

-418 VTFCIIVMMKQIYF
+418 VTFCIIVMMKQIYY

-576 APTEPVQPYTLIT
+576 APTEPVPPYTLIT

-613 WKELKQQIDSIFNR
+613 WKELKNRIDSIFTY
-627 EYPEVRYKLFNT
+627 EYPEVRYKLYNT
-639 EEEYA
+639 EEEYT
-644 GYLKSENALVKLLSF
+644 GYLKSEDALIKLLSF
-659 VAVVCVLIAAFG
+659 IAIVCMLIAAFG
-671 IFSLITLSCEQRRKE
+671 IFSLVTLSCEQRRK
-686 IAVRKV
+686 AVRKV
-692 NGATIRNILI
+692 NGAAIKDILL
-702 MFVKEYMLLLTI
+702 MFVKEYMLLLII
-714 AAVIAFPV
+714 ASVIAFPV
-722 GYVLMKLWLEN
+722 GYVLMKRWLEN
-733 YVERTVISAWIYF
+733 YVEQTVISAWIYF

-757 ACIGWRATSRA
+757 ACIGWRVWQ
-768 SFSRGCFSRCRCSAA
+768 A
-783 ARRWYRPRGSRAA
+783 ARQNPAEVIKSE
-796 TMSP
+796 